1 MLLTKQS
8 GQRKQKR
15 LQMLVLKGKS
25 NGRFIHWCKVQ
36 LETRSPSPGA
46 SISHVSLSI
55 FLFLEN
61 NGGFWFARIF
71 LTANQNKVIVLRH
84 AQCHALVFQ
93 LTSTKSIKLMAES
106 VDIKSSEGSESSDY
120 DEISS
125 SELSTSCE
133 NSKEEERCSRGK
145 GKGPARTEKN
155 TSKGNA
161 SSTQSAQSASSR
173 KKRKVG
179 RSPNT
184 HSQRDQTNLMCR
196 RRITKSTIMHLL
208 DPNSAKWEWHW

>member
-133 NSKEEERCSRGK
+133 NSKEEESCSRCK

-155 TSKGNA
+155 IEG
-161 SSTQSAQSASSR
+161 
-173 KKRKVG
+173 
-179 RSPNT
+179 
-184 HSQRDQTNLMCR
+184 
-196 RRITKSTIMHLL
+196 
-208 DPNSAKWEWHW
+208 